1 MMHTI
6 LNDHRLG
13 YLFEAVRLGSI
24 RAASDLLGVN
34 PSVISRQ
41 IAQLEKDVGVTLIER
56 LGRGVRATEAGHL
69 LTQRHRQWMADRE
82 DTLTKLRDIQGLK
95 RGHIDIVL
103 GEGFVSDLMH
113 GPLHQF
119 WQRHPQLTMS
129 FELAGTSDVVAAV
142 AEDRCH
148 IGLVYNPPPDPRLR
162 VVAATRQPIRLV
174 ARPDHPLAVCE
185 PLPTLAAIAAHPVGL
200 MYGNYGTRQVVRLAE
215 AAEKT
220 VIQPKLTTSSI
231 NVLRQFARTGMGVTL
246 LPAFSIASD
255 IADGGLVA
263 RPIDN
268 PMLATTEAQ
277 VITRNGRELP
287 TAASHLLRFLIGHMH
302 AFRTVPELA

>member
-1 MMHTI
+1 MLNA

-24 RAASDLLGVN
+24 RAAADVMRVN

-56 LGRGVRATEAGHL
+56 LGRGVRATEAGNL
-69 LTQRHRQWMADRE
+69 ITQRHRQWMADRE
-82 DTLTKLRDIQGLK
+82 DTLAKLREIQGLK
-95 RGHIDIVL
+95 RGHIDIFL
-103 GEGFVSDLMH
+103 GEGFVSDLMS
-113 GPLHQF
+113 GPLVQF

-129 FELAGTSDVVAAV
+129 FELAGTSEVVAAV

-162 VVAATRQPIRLV
+162 VVAATRQPIRLI
-174 ARPDHPLAVCE
+174 ARPDHPLAQAE
-185 PLPTLAAIAAHPVGL
+185 AIPRLADIAAYPVGL
-200 MYGNYGTRQVVRLAE
+200 MHAHYGTRQVVRLAE
-215 AAEKT
+215 TSEKL

-231 NVLRQFARTGMGVTL
+231 NVLRHFARTGLGVTL
-246 LPAFSIASD
+246 LPAFSITADISD
-255 IADGGLVA
+255 GELLAL
-263 RPIDN
+263 PIDN
-268 PMLATTEAQ
+268 PLLSGTEAQ

-287 TAASHLLRFLIGHMH
+287 AAASHLLRFLIGHMQ
-302 AFRTVPELA
+302 AFRVP